1 MESTR
6 RKSYKVSLSDEE
18 YQYVM
23 KAANYA
29 GLPFSAYARECL
41 MNRTVQGEAPLR
53 QSLARLLPQLTN
65 ILYHSDN
72 DKDMREELKKWG
84 NKTWQLLR

>member
-23 KAANYA
+23 QSASDA
-29 GLPFSAYARECL
+29 GLPFSAYARERL

>member
-23 KAANYA
+23 QAANDA
-29 GLPFSAYARECL
+29 GLPFSAYAMECL

-53 QSLARLLPQLTN
+53 QSLARLLPQFTN